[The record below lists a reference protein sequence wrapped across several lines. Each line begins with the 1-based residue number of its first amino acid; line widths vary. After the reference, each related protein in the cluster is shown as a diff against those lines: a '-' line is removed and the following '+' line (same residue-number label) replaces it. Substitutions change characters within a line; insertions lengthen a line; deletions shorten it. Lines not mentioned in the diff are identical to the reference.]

1 MDPSVVK
8 VSRKKHLSTQP
19 EFSPINRR
27 HVQTVDGKQY
37 VHQMMGYY
45 FLTNRLEQLRGFFC
59 ILLLFISIWE
69 ILAGNIFQPISACCV
84 LDLCLHYSLLPAL
97 PE

>member
-19 EFSPINRR
+19 EFSPISGRDG
-27 HVQTVDGKQY
+27 QTVDGKQY

-45 FLTNRLEQLRGFFC
+45 YLTNQLGQFRAFC
-59 ILLLFISIWE
+59 VLLLFISI
-69 ILAGNIFQPISACCV
+69 
-84 LDLCLHYSLLPAL
+84 
-97 PE
+97 